1 MLYYANVCRA
11 ASFGEGRDV
20 MEEKRKI
27 LFYGDSNTYGY
38 DPADWLEYRYC
49 AEKRWTYQLQE
60 MCGDAWTVIPEG
72 MNGRRL
78 PDLIYDGRRILSLT
92 GKLSDED
99 VFAVM
104 LGTNDLL
111 VTTDPDADEAVRR
124 MDALLAFLTGRMDAK
139 RILVI
144 APPHIAGS
152 GIRDFLYKRYHEES
166 VRMNAGF
173 REAAGR
179 YEVMFADAGL
189 WNIGLCFDQVH
200 FSEEG
205 HRVFAERMAQFL
217 TEMDG
222 LH

>member
-1 MLYYANVCRA
+1 
-11 ASFGEGRDV
+11 

-38 DPADWLEYRYC
+38 DPADWIEYRYP
-49 AEKRWTYQLQE
+49 AKKRWTYQLQE
-60 MCGDAWTVIPEG
+60 MCKDTWTVIPEG

-78 PDLIYDGRRILSLT
+78 PDLVYDGRRVLNLT
-92 GKLSDED
+92 EKLSDED

-111 VTTDPDADEAVRR
+111 VTTEPDAGEAVRK
-124 MDALLAFLTGRMDAK
+124 MDSLLAFLTGRMAAK

-144 APPHIAGS
+144 APPHIADS
-152 GIRDFLYKRYHEES
+152 GVRDFLYGRFYEES

-173 REAAGR
+173 CETAGR
-179 YEVMFADAGL
+179 YGVMFVDAGL
-189 WNIGLCFDQVH
+189 WNVGLCFDQVH

-205 HRVFAERMAQFL
+205 HRVFAERMAQVL
-217 TEMDG
+217 TAM
-222 LH
+222 H

>member
-1 MLYYANVCRA
+1 
-11 ASFGEGRDV
+11 

-38 DPADWLEYRYC
+38 DPADWIEYRYP

-60 MCGDAWTVIPEG
+60 MCKDAWMVMPEG

-78 PDLIYDGRRILSLT
+78 PDLVYDRRRIQAMT
-92 GKLSDED
+92 EKLSDQD

-111 VTTDPDADEAVRR
+111 VTSDPDAGEAVCR
-124 MDALLAFLTGRMDAK
+124 MGALLAFLTGRMEAK

-144 APPHIAGS
+144 APPYIAGS
-152 GIRDFLYKRYHEES
+152 GIRDPLYKRYYEENI
-166 VRMNAGF
+166 RMNAGF
-173 REAAGR
+173 RETAGR
-179 YEVMFADAGL
+179 YGVMFADAGL

-200 FSEEG
+200 FSEDG
-205 HRVFAERMAQFL
+205 HRVFAERMAQVL
-217 TEMDG
+217 AAAN
-222 LH
+222 